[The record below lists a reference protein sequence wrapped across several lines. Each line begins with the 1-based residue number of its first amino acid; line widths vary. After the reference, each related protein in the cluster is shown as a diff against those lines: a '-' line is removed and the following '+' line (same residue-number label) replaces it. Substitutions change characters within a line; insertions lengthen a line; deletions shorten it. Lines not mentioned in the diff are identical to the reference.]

1 MSETAENDRLMIRV
15 IIADDFSAM
24 ERVMRKMIETAED
37 MELVG
42 VAPRFDSALELIKK
56 EAHDVIVLNDYL
68 PPMRSPDAI
77 RRLRAEGIESAII
90 VVSMH
95 DDAHL
100 AHQALEEGAS
110 GYVLKPNFLDEF
122 LDAIRHAGKG
132 EKFSSPAIVSKL
144 KELLGAAADD
154 LLRH

>member
-1 MSETAENDRLMIRV
+1 MIRV

-42 VAPRFDSALELIKK
+42 VAPRFETALALVK
-56 EAHDVIVLNDYL
+56 EEPHDVIILNDYL

-95 DDAHL
+95 DDANL

-122 LDAIRHAGKG
+122 LDAIRHASRGQ
-132 EKFSSPAIVSKL
+132 KFSSPALVAKL
-144 KELLGAAADD
+144 KDLLGGAADD
-154 LLRH
+154 LLGS